1 MKAEKAREQAYK
13 ERLERVEHAIRL
25 KVPDRVPIFLFSG
38 YLPAKYTG
46 MTFEEAHY
54 DSDKYLAACK
64 KFTIDFAPDLY
75 LNAGSPVKTAGAA
88 LDALDMRQIKWP
100 GHGISC
106 NSPFQFVEAEYVRA
120 DEYDAFIEDLS
131 DFTIR
136 TYMPRVYGAL
146 ESFSTL
152 PPISW
157 MLLGYITTG
166 ITSVLANPEVVA
178 AIESLL
184 EAGREAARWAV
195 AERAFDEEMAGL
207 GFPVLAGS
215 GTFAPLDFVGV
226 IRGTRGMMLD
236 MYRQPDKLLEV
247 VEKLLPITIATAV
260 TLAKMSG
267 NPRVFVAV
275 NRGADYLMSLKQF
288 ETFYW
293 QGLEKLILELV
304 NEGLVPCIHFQGCFN
319 SRLEYFAELPK
330 GKILGLF
337 DRTDIFKAKE
347 VLGDTMCIGGN
358 MPLTL
363 LRTGTPEQIRDY
375 SKKLIDVVGKD
386 GGFIMSTNTVMD
398 DADPELVRVWID
410 FTKEYGVYR

>member
-1 MKAEKAREQAYK
+1 MKMEKTPKQLYQ
-13 ERLERVEHAIRL
+13 ERLKRIEDAIQL
-25 KVPDRVPIFLFSG
+25 KVPDRVPIFLFSH
-38 YLPAKYTG
+38 YLPARYAG
-46 MTFEEAHY
+46 MTLEEAHY
-54 DSDKYLAACK
+54 DSDKYLAAYK
-64 KFTIDFAPDLY
+64 KFIMDFAPDLY

-100 GHGISC
+100 GHGISS

-120 DEYDAFIEDLS
+120 DEYDALLEDPS

-166 ITSVLANPEVVA
+166 ITSVLANREVVS
-178 AIESLL
+178 AIESLV
-184 EAGREAARWAV
+184 EAGREAARWAA
-195 AERAFDEEMAGL
+195 AESAFDEEMAKL
-207 GFPVLAGS
+207 GFPVLAKS
-215 GTFAPLDFVGV
+215 GVFAPLDFVGV
-226 IRGTRGMMLD
+226 IRGTRGLMLD
-236 MYRQPDKLLEV
+236 MYRQPDKLLQV
-247 VEKLLPITIATAV
+247 LEKLLPILIEMGV
-260 TLAKMSG
+260 TLAKMSD
-267 NPRVFVAV
+267 NPRVFMTV
-275 NRGADYLMSLKQF
+275 NRAADGFMSLEQF

-293 QGLEKLILELV
+293 PGFKKIVLELI
-304 NEGLVPCIHFQGCFN
+304 NEGLTPCIHFQGCVD
-319 SRLEYFAELPK
+319 SRLEYLAQLPK

-358 MPLTL
+358 MPLRL
-363 LRTGTPEQIRDY
+363 LRTGTPEQIKDY

-386 GGFIMSTNTVMD
+386 GGFIMSTDTVMD